1 MFDSL
6 DDQMKHDDAMETTS
20 GQRMTKWAAIVA
32 ISLVFFGCLVVAI
45 RMLG

>member
-20 GQRMTKWAAIVA
+20 GQRMTKWAAIAA
-32 ISLVFFGCLVVAI
+32 ISLVLFGCLYAGI
-45 RMLG
+45 RMLE

>member
-6 DDQMKHDDAMETTS
+6 DDQMKHDDAIETTS
-20 GQRMTKWAAIVA
+20 GQRMTKWAAIAA

-45 RMLG
+45 RMLE